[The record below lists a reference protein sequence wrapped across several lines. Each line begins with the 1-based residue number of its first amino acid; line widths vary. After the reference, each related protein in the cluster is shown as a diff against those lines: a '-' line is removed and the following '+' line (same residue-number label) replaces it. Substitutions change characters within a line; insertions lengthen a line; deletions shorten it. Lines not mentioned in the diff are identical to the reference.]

1 MNEYGSRE
9 LLYETR
15 YFLFEKKKKGISKM
29 EIIKKKKKK
38 SIVECINHYSDHSH
52 CLQELEQRGKEDF
65 RSLTAA
71 HREITSFILYRI
83 NLTENWKIVKNSVL
97 DTY

>member
-1 MNEYGSRE
+1 MEVENCYMRQGIF
-9 LLYETR
+9 
-15 YFLFEKKKKGISKM
+15 FLKKKKKVFP
-29 EIIKKKKKK
+29 KWKLLKKKKK